1 MQRTAQSEAAPRRA
15 VRLVIVEPQ
24 AIRDARP
31 APRVHRRR
39 WDCHRWSDT
48 NCDSTAAQGGQP
60 KGREVAQARRP
71 CALGNRRQVQQQ
83 LGVGAT
89 EIDHDA
95 PAACGLAFTRHS
107 GRTPGRWR

>member
-15 VRLVIVEPQ
+15 ARLVIVEPQ
-24 AIRDARP
+24 TTQDALP

-39 WDCHRWSDT
+39 WDCRRWSDT
-48 NCDSTAAQGGQP
+48 DRNSTAAQGGQP
-60 KGREVAQARRP
+60 KSREMTQARRA
-71 CALGNRRQVQQQ
+71 CALGHRRQVHQQ

-95 PAACGLAFTRHS
+95 PAAWGLVFTRHS
-107 GRTPGRWR
+107 GRTLGRWR